1 MPHAKKTHMQPN
13 NNAVTIKK
21 KGKASIGAK

>member
-1 MPHAKKTHMQPN
+1 MKIK

-21 KGKASIGAK
+21 KNNNYEYNNTIPIRLNT